1 MALQCHGGFGNN
13 HFEGLANVFLFFF
26 EDTQPKD
33 RARIASRRAND
44 TSGRTKDVGEAR
56 GMKVVISRENG
67 GWLPEH
73 YLMVKDRGR
82 AKRKKD
88 RSGPWLFF
96 AMGISVS

>member
-1 MALQCHGGFGNN
+1 MSRGVWEQPFRGFSEC
-13 HFEGLANVFLFFF
+13 FSFFLRGY
-26 EDTQPKD
+26 QPKD

-44 TSGRTKDVGEAR
+44 TNGRTKDVGEAR